1 MFLVLFLER
10 VHRPGIE
17 EGWDWT
23 LARHFN
29 VSKNAWRLPMWFPR
43 SPTVTKLVQLCWYKF
58 SLSPIYS
65 QFLLILKGILL
76 SEKGAMKKSL
86 VWVFIIIQPY
96 LEKIIVTHV
105 QE

>member
-1 MFLVLFLER
+1 
-10 VHRPGIE
+10 
-17 EGWDWT
+17 
-23 LARHFN
+23 
-29 VSKNAWRLPMWFPR
+29 MWFPR

-86 VWVFIIIQPY
+86 VWEFIIIIQPY
-96 LEKIIVTHV
+96 LEKINADHV
-105 QE
+105 VLEETITLRIYTNRFV

>member
-1 MFLVLFLER
+1 
-10 VHRPGIE
+10 
-17 EGWDWT
+17 
-23 LARHFN
+23 
-29 VSKNAWRLPMWFPR
+29 MWFPR

-105 QE
+105 QEKSIFFKKIHD

>member
-1 MFLVLFLER
+1 MFLVIHG
-10 VHRPGIE
+10 VGTDGRPSVNHVFGK
-17 EGWDWT
+17 GSPTWDCT

-86 VWVFIIIQPY
+86 V
-96 LEKIIVTHV
+96 
-105 QE
+105 